1 MIPTFS
7 IDFMLIFPL
16 EKEEDEDDEE
26 NFFNVCQDF
35 VFMGQKNTK

>member
-7 IDFMLIFPL
+7 IDFMLIFSL
-16 EKEEDEDDEE
+16 EKEEEEGEE
-26 NFFNVCQDF
+26 NFFYVCQDF

>member
-1 MIPTFS
+1 MIPTIP

-16 EKEEDEDDEE
+16 EKERDDDERKI
-26 NFFNVCQDF
+26 FIVCQDF

>member
-16 EKEEDEDDEE
+16 EKEKDDDEKKKIRVPSL
-26 NFFNVCQDF
+26 F
-35 VFMGQKNTK
+35 FMGQKNTK